1 MDVMLSATNNKWE
14 EVVIKVADSVV
25 ESISK
30 YAPQEG
36 TYMFC
41 ISSTD
46 DSVLRAT
53 VTIMSGLE
61 MANLEYLP
69 SNNDQENLHREID
82 WLDGQKKKL
91 FEVLNRIEGDRYTAE
106 NLKSM
111 MSVKYIVFAVLGL
124 GAVIG
129 VNVVLY
135 NQTKKTLKDRKLI

>member
-1 MDVMLSATNNKWE
+1 M
-14 EVVIKVADSVV
+14 VVKVADSVV

-41 ISSTD
+41 VSSTD

-53 VTIMSGLE
+53 INIMSGLE

-91 FEVLNRIEGDRYTAE
+91 FEVLNRI
-106 NLKSM
+106 
-111 MSVKYIVFAVLGL
+111 
-124 GAVIG
+124 
-129 VNVVLY
+129 
-135 NQTKKTLKDRKLI
+135 